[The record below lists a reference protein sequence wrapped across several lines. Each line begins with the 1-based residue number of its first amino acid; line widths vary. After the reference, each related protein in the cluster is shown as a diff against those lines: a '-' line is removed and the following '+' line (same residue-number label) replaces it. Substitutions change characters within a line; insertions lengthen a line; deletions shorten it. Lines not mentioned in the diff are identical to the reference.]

1 MMIIAAILAI
11 LFKGLIGGTALYF
24 GAKITKEDVEFR
36 QAFLIAL
43 AGALCAL
50 IPFFGGFLIGW
61 IVMLILLNKWCDCAP
76 FPGGVLLIVVSGILQ
91 IVIGLVIAGLFASC
105 THTGMA

>member
-1 MMIIAAILAI
+1 MGIIAVVLAI
-11 LFKGLIGGTALYF
+11 LFKGIIGGATLYF

-50 IPFFGGFLIGW
+50 VPFAGVLIGW
-61 IVMLILLNKWCDCAP
+61 IVMLILLNKWCGCDP
-76 FPGGVLLIVVSGILQ
+76 FPGGILLIVVSGILQ
-91 IVIGLVIAGLFASC
+91 IVIGLAIAGLFASC
-105 THTGMA
+105 VPLH

>member
-11 LFKGLIGGTALYF
+11 LFKGLIGGATLYL

-36 QAFLIAL
+36 QGFLIAL

-50 IPFFGGFLIGW
+50 VPFAGVLIGW

-76 FPGGVLLIVVSGILQ
+76 FPGGILLIVVSGILQ
-91 IVIGLVIAGLFASC
+91 IVIGLAIAVLFASC
-105 THTGMA
+105 YQLH